1 MFGFMLDETE
11 TQDTAGLSGA
21 SCQSCHLKLASR
33 APRVVIGGST
43 YHRDCYEAVHLKK
56 TGRRPRLV
64 AAPSGDRV
72 TFRPAA

>member
-11 TQDTAGLSGA
+11 TPVTLNGA
-21 SCQSCHLKLASR
+21 SCQSCHIKLASR
-33 APRVVIGGST
+33 APRVVVGAAT
-43 YHRDCYEAVHLKK
+43 YHRDCFEAVHLKK

-64 AAPSGDRV
+64 SAPSGDRV